1 MLRVELA
8 TQLRRVRSLVLLGV
22 LVGVPIVAAATQAGG
37 QGDATF
43 SALNFAEAGL
53 NFMDPVL
60 FGLLGAVVGAILGG
74 ADRDWGTL
82 RYLYLRPVSPRRVIT
97 GKWWAL
103 VICSVLV
110 VATFLVAA
118 FLTGLVV
125 FGWHPFHRDGISDLS
140 AAKAVWATIGAGAYL
155 ATCLLSL
162 GSIALALGMLLPRSV
177 EALGISV
184 AFLIGSAMI
193 ENIGPLHAVAV
204 SLPVHYWMRWT
215 QLFQTGSGGSGGL
228 LLGVAVQA
236 ATIAVAL
243 TAAFALLRRRDP
255 AA

>member
-8 TQLRRVRSLVLLGV
+8 VQLRRVRSLVVLGV
-22 LVGVPIVAAATQAGG
+22 LVGVPIVAAATQTGG
-37 QGDATF
+37 GDATF
-43 SALNFAEAGL
+43 SALNFAESGL
-53 NFMDPVL
+53 NFVDPVL
-60 FGLLGAVVGAILGG
+60 FGLLVAVIGSILGS

-82 RYLYLRPVSPRRVIT
+82 RYLYVRPVSPRRVIT

-103 VICSVLV
+103 VICSALV

-118 FLTGLVV
+118 VLTGFVV

-140 AAKAVWATIGAGAYL
+140 EMRAAWATIGAGAYL
-155 ATCLLSL
+155 AICLLSL
-162 GSIALALGMLLPRSV
+162 GSIALALGLLLPRSV

-193 ENIGPLHAVAV
+193 ENVRPLHAVAV

-215 QLFQTGSGGSGGL
+215 QLFQTGGGSGGL
-228 LLGVAVQA
+228 LIGVAVQA

>member
-1 MLRVELA
+1 MLRVELV
-8 TQLRRVRSLVLLGV
+8 TQLRRARSLVLLGV
-22 LVGVPIVAAATQAGG
+22 LVAVPALAAVTHGARSQATS
-37 QGDATF
+37 
-43 SALNFAEAGL
+43 SALNFAESGL

-60 FGLLGAVVGAILGG
+60 FGLLVAVIGSILGS

-82 RYLYLRPVSPRRVIT
+82 RYLYVRPVSPRRVVT

-103 VICSVLV
+103 VVCSVLV
-110 VATFLVAA
+110 VAIFLVAA
-118 FLTGLVV
+118 FLTGLVD
-125 FGWHPFHRDGISDLS
+125 FGWHPFHRDGTSDLS
-140 AAKAVWATIGAGAYL
+140 ATQATWATIGAGAYL
-155 ATCLLSL
+155 AICLLSL
-162 GSIALALGMLLPRSV
+162 GSIALALGLLLPRSV

-193 ENIGPLHAVAV
+193 ENVRALHAVAV

-215 QLFQTGSGGSGGL
+215 QLFQTGNGGSGGL

-236 ATIAVAL
+236 ATIAVAV
-243 TAAFALLRRRDP
+243 TAAFALLGRRDP